1 MSIALEMKVRA
12 LEALVEMQALRLD
25 ALERTVTASP
35 RRLGVLYAQA
45 AAMRAQGDALKA
57 EIRAILEAH
66 KGPRRLKAY
75 AVLTMIKREPPP
87 SLRRVQE
94 ILRALRAESAVSR

>member
-1 MSIALEMKVRA
+1 MSIAIIRRLSELEMR
-12 LEALVEMQALRLD
+12 VE

-57 EIRAILEAH
+57 EVRAVLAALT
-66 KGPRRLKAY
+66 GSRRLKAFTVRSY
-75 AVLTMIKREPPP
+75 LRREPLP

-94 ILRALRAESAVSR
+94 VMRQIREESPDCPAASRET